1 MTSSHLMTIKLTYNP
16 LYFCQL
22 NQGEFSMAEKITVEV
37 NGKKVTRTVEPRLL
51 LVHFLRDE
59 LVSCQV

>member
-1 MTSSHLMTIKLTYNP
+1 
-16 LYFCQL
+16 
-22 NQGEFSMAEKITVEV
+22 MAEKITVEV